1 MIKYIPER
9 HDSMIEKISKKI
21 TNHLTQK
28 NVIKSE
34 TAEMYRYGIELV
46 ISTFIGIVLIL
57 LCGLVFDMFWMTV
70 LYYAIFF
77 TIRRFAGGYH
87 ANTYMGCKVVL
98 VISTIVI
105 LAITKSLAFLK
116 SYSLIM
122 HILLLIF
129 AISTLI
135 QLSPI
140 DSENKPLD
148 TKQEKRCKLI
158 VSVLSISFAII
169 SLPVYYLKVE
179 CACVIA
185 LTLVLIAIMQIV
197 EILRRG

>member
-9 HDSMIEKISKKI
+9 HDSMIEKISKQI

-129 AISTLI
+129 SISTLI

-148 TKQEKRCKLI
+148 T
-158 VSVLSISFAII
+158 
-169 SLPVYYLKVE
+169 
-179 CACVIA
+179 
-185 LTLVLIAIMQIV
+185 
-197 EILRRG
+197 